1 MSHQNL
7 FKAERVTRGSGS
19 EHRSGGSLSGSGTL
33 GSRQPHATVAKITC
47 VYMCKSLRA
56 VPGTHT
62 HSVSER
68 KHRRSRQKYMTH
80 PGLPVNLNLKLP
92 PNSSGLTSLICK
104 SEWLNYMISEV
115 LPIQKPKKNNIGN
128 ILSMCFLKFPI
139 LKKKNS
145 FHFLVSDVDSE
156 NLACNESQRLRGTL
170 SLQA

>member
-19 EHRSGGSLSGSGTL
+19 KHRSGASLCGSGTL

-56 VPGTHT
+56 VLGTHT

-68 KHRRSRQKYMTH
+68 KPRRSCQKYMTR
-80 PGLPVNLNLKLP
+80 PGFPVNLNLKLP
-92 PNSSGLTSLICK
+92 LNSSGFTFLICK

-115 LPIQKPKKNNIGN
+115 LPIQKPKKNNIG
-128 ILSMCFLKFPI
+128 IVLSMCFLKFPI
-139 LKKKNS
+139 
-145 FHFLVSDVDSE
+145 
-156 NLACNESQRLRGTL
+156 
-170 SLQA
+170 